1 MSLSTWPESKQP
13 KPQSKM
19 MRHCKSENA
28 NGFRSATTGDESL
41 IEGSFKNQGH
51 GFIGDINVSY
61 V

>member
-1 MSLSTWPESKQP
+1 
-13 KPQSKM
+13 M